1 MARRTRNQL
10 AQEPPR
16 VDVGRVD
23 EEFIRNVDDALK
35 SPKSVEQVNMPHA
48 PPSDTQRPGVVQGGT
63 IIAKEGKQCLVH
75 SEDKIEAI
83 YLDPTKTYS
92 EKIEH
97 RCRHRLAPTCHA
109 TRLDELV
116 DAAAEDKAL
125 FKRGLKNVLKSYPF
139 GNQRHI
145 WRLEFEGED
154 SLNCGQM
161 KHDEICAR
169 LSIISFLDLECT
181 VSSSSNQTGDA
192 VVPKI
197 VKEMQSTVKSTK
209 VDSPSL
215 SVTKL
220 EHGTELRCRSMQD
233 IDKVRIDEEAVK
245 TARHEHLLDAYDG
258 DADVPPSSQLRML
271 SELEESSVYVS
282 NPGILG
288 LKVVSL
294 GLKLDVSLLKR
305 HMEAMHSDRR
315 DICKP
320 SRHAD
325 LCPCADDLQ
334 DRCYTDQDT
343 RLKVV
348 LEGLKNIALVFAP
361 AIGLI
366 YSQGTSPLS
375 L

>member
-1 MARRTRNQL
+1 
-10 AQEPPR
+10 
-16 VDVGRVD
+16 
-23 EEFIRNVDDALK
+23 
-35 SPKSVEQVNMPHA
+35 
-48 PPSDTQRPGVVQGGT
+48 
-63 IIAKEGKQCLVH
+63 
-75 SEDKIEAI
+75 
-83 YLDPTKTYS
+83 
-92 EKIEH
+92 
-97 RCRHRLAPTCHA
+97 
-109 TRLDELV
+109 
-116 DAAAEDKAL
+116 
-125 FKRGLKNVLKSYPF
+125 
-139 GNQRHI
+139 
-145 WRLEFEGED
+145 
-154 SLNCGQM
+154 
-161 KHDEICAR
+161 
-169 LSIISFLDLECT
+169 
-181 VSSSSNQTGDA
+181 

-282 NPGILG
+282 NPCILG

-305 HMEAMHSDRR
+305 HMEVMHSDRR